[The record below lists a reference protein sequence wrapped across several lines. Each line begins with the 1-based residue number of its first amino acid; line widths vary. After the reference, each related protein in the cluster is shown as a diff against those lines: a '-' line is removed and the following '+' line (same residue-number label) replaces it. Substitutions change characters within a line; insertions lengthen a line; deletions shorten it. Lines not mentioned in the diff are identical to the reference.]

1 MSLKN
6 PIAFRELN
14 ETNAKQQK
22 TVTVGGTTATVMG
35 IVVSPDTSKTGINTG
50 GNGALYYNGKKLVQG
65 VSADE
70 KKYLYD
76 QLSATYNSKYVVSV
90 QSYTPSSGTYSTSL
104 TAQTVTFTVKT
115 THGGVNINK
124 SSSGAKVTSI
134 AVGSTE
140 LTETSTAGVWTGT
153 MSAAA
158 ATNGSQSVS
167 TTVTVKFSGDYGA
180 VTKTVTAA
188 WAKHAPFYFVSS
200 TKANLATAIGSAT
213 ANNKTSYAGTY
224 SFKTTAGTDMWIC
237 FPSKWS
243 KPTVKSGGFD
253 VPFDTAVQV
262 TVGNTVYNCFRK
274 STTPTAATGTMSIVL
289 S

>member
-1 MSLKN
+1 MALTN
-6 PIAFRELN
+6 PIAFRELS
-14 ETNAKQQK
+14 EANAKTTK
-22 TVTVGGTTATVMG
+22 TVTAGTSTAKVMG
-35 IVVSPDTSKTGINTG
+35 IVVSPDTSKAGIAAG
-50 GNGALYYNGKKLVQG
+50 GNGAIYYNGEKLVQG

-76 QLSATYNSKYVVSV
+76 QLSSTYNNKYAVSV
-90 QSYTPSSGTYSTSL
+90 QSYSPTSGQYSTSL

-115 THGGVNINK
+115 VHDGKNINK

-134 AVGSTE
+134 TVGSTE

-153 MSAAA
+153 MSASAS
-158 ATNGSQSVS
+158 TNGSQTVS
-167 TTVTVKFSGDYGA
+167 ATVTVKFTGDYGD
-180 VTKTVTAA
+180 VTRTANA
-188 WAKHAPFYFVSS
+188 SWGKYAPFYFVSS

-237 FPSKWS
+237 FPSKWG

-253 VPFDTAVQV
+253 VPFDAAMQV

>member
-1 MSLKN
+1 MALTN

-14 ETNAKQQK
+14 EANAKTTK
-22 TVTVGGTTATVMG
+22 TVTAGGATAKVMG
-35 IVVSPDTSKTGINTG
+35 IVVSPDTSKTGIAAG
-50 GNGALYYNGKKLVQG
+50 GNGAIYYNGEKLVQG

-76 QLSATYNSKYVVSV
+76 QLSSTYNNKYAVSV
-90 QSYTPSSGTYSTSL
+90 QSYSPTSGQYSTSL

-115 THGGVNINK
+115 THGGTNINK
-124 SSSGAKVTSI
+124 TSSGAKVVSVKI
-134 AVGSTE
+134 GSTE

-153 MSAAA
+153 MSASAS
-158 ATNGSQSVS
+158 TNGSQSTSV
-167 TTVTVKFSGDYGA
+167 TVTVNFTGDYGDI
-180 VTKTVTAA
+180 TRTVNAS
-188 WAKHAPFYFVSS
+188 WSKYAPFYFVSS

-237 FPSKWS
+237 FPSKWG

-253 VPFDTAVQV
+253 VPFDAAVQV